1 MKTEHQRSAGGL
13 VVDGDRILL
22 ISTRNGRRWQLPKG
36 HIELGETPEQAAVR
50 EVREETGV
58 DGRIIAT
65 LPPVE
70 YWYVERGNARIHK
83 KVDYYLLTYLSGS
96 TDDFD
101 PEEVSGA
108 EWLSWEEGLS
118 RLSFDNERQVVST
131 AREILRSRGPL
142 PHHYPTNASTAPRG
156 GTAA

>member
-13 VVDGDRILL
+13 VIDGDRILL

-36 HIELGETPEQAAVR
+36 HIERGETPEQAAVR

-65 LPPVE
+65 LPPIE

-96 TDDFD
+96 NTNYD

-108 EWLSWEEGLS
+108 EWLTWEDGLA
-118 RLSFDNERQVVST
+118 RLSFDNERQVVRT
-131 AREILRSRGPL
+131 AREIVRSRAQFPQGPS
-142 PHHYPTNASTAPRG
+142 PSTTSAASG
-156 GTAA
+156 GTVA